1 MDPYSRRFTWEV
13 IRSRRSAFVTLHHPS
28 ETTRPPGFI
37 HRQASEMMTPFSSR
51 IMPARPAIILTTH
64 SMEEAEALAD
74 DVVIMADGHI
84 AAMGTPMQLKQKY
97 GVGYTLTLDVET
109 SPSPDIGQGASLHPA
124 SDDPPEENVTTLG
137 DSSTTVIALSSLVKR
152 HVPSAVLLKATGVTA
167 KGPPHP
173 SPSSQFRQQGGE
185 SPGSSP
191 PSASAGDI
199 SFRLPKECTSSF
211 PPLLR
216 ELQSRGK
223 ELGVLSYGLSETT
236 LEEVFHAITLQAQY
250 VNAVRNQ
257 QSCNSP
263 SDSKPNSILISGGP
277 VQDNA
282 NPSSPRH
289 RQPSQS
295 KTSPTLPVQDI
306 ANPSMRTSPLPTTLS
321 GLALWRQRFKALFL
335 KRVLLA
341 SRDSLAVITQ
351 LLVPLLLV
359 HLSLWVQI
367 LSVRS
372 PIQPPLLLSRAV
384 SLRGNPG
391 ALSASAATR
400 GQAGGGD
407 LTAFVQ
413 GYQCI
418 GSSSGG
424 ALYDTGTSGLYQGDG
439 SVLQDCLEDW
449 LLGNW
454 HSGQPVYDAVFVHQL
469 PAKADN
475 ISGSKQGRLRTFP
488 SNKRGHRSDESRE
501 RPSLLPPLR
510 ALLEDLHLVILVNQS
525 AVHALPT
532 SLNQASTAILR

>member
-1 MDPYSRRFTWEV
+1 MCLLYPNQEPTSGMDPFSRRFTWEV

-124 SDDPPEENVTTLG
+124 SDDPAEENVTTLG

-173 SPSSQFRQQGGE
+173 SPSSQFRQQGGD

-223 ELGVLSYGLSETT
+223 ELGILSYGLSETT

-257 QSCNSP
+257 QSCSSP

-295 KTSPTLPVQDI
+295 KTSPTLPC
-306 ANPSMRTSPLPTTLS
+306 
-321 GLALWRQRFKALFL
+321 G
-335 KRVLLA
+335 
-341 SRDSLAVITQ
+341 
-351 LLVPLLLV
+351 LLLC
-359 HLSLWVQI
+359 
-367 LSVRS
+367 
-372 PIQPPLLLSRAV
+372 PPLFQA
-384 SLRGNPG
+384 LR
-391 ALSASAATR
+391 
-400 GQAGGGD
+400 
-407 LTAFVQ
+407 
-413 GYQCI
+413 
-418 GSSSGG
+418 SGG
-424 ALYDTGTSGLYQGDG
+424 
-439 SVLQDCLEDW
+439 SV
-449 LLGNW
+449 
-454 HSGQPVYDAVFVHQL
+454 
-469 PAKADN
+469 
-475 ISGSKQGRLRTFP
+475 
-488 SNKRGHRSDESRE
+488 SRHC
-501 RPSLLPPLR
+501 S
-510 ALLEDLHLVILVNQS
+510 
-525 AVHALPT
+525 
-532 SLNQASTAILR
+532 